1 MHMSHG
7 LSCRLILIAALSFA
21 AGGAFAQAGMG
32 SMDSGP
38 AGSSKAAPSVDTGA
52 AGTNKFPVRETSD
65 PKTTGSSIVGDPS
78 VNPPGNPPGTIPPNA
93 DAAKRAGASGKN
105 PCFPESGQ
113 AAGTPSRC

>member
-1 MHMSHG
+1 MSKG
-7 LSCRLILIAALSFA
+7 LSCRLILAAALSFA

-32 SMDSGP
+32 SVDGGSGG

-52 AGTNKFPVRETSD
+52 AGTNRFPVRESSD

-93 DAAKRAGASGKN
+93 DAARRAGASPKS
-105 PCFPESGQ
+105 PCFPETGQ